1 MTWRTGRWRPG
12 AAVSRRASIGLG
24 LILLT
29 LAGIAIVRSRA
40 ISADNVTAGR
50 AVALADS
57 FQDARYYASVENA
70 ELSAYWLARQP
81 ATLVAYEQATDS
93 LDTTLAVIAGR
104 DHNADANQIDGLM
117 ALQSRYEVL
126 ADQVLALMALGQD
139 DQAATLQ
146 RARVDPASDQLRGN
160 LGVLEEA
167 HHRQAVA
174 ELRSVHRGAT
184 RLAVATPVALVIA
197 LVLLGSL
204 ALLNRAHRR
213 ALQTQTLHDVLTG
226 LPNRLLLADRSAQA
240 LAASVRTGA
249 QPVVMVV
256 DLDRFKEVNDTLG
269 HQYGDLLLVQVA
281 ARLAQGLRPGDT
293 VARLGSDEFAVLL
306 VDGGVQAGIEVAQ
319 RILKCL
325 EPAFDLDGFTASIE
339 ASIGIAVS
347 SLDLTAAEPVD
358 AAELLLRH
366 ADMAMFEAKA
376 KRCGFV
382 QFTAASD
389 SRSTSRLGLLGELRE
404 ALDHDQL
411 VLHYQPKVAADTG
424 DLVGIEALVRW
435 NHPTRG
441 VLPPGEFIGLAEN
454 TTLIQ
459 RLTTVVIDK
468 ALAFSCEQLRNGH
481 RLPVAVNVSA
491 RSLLDLGFPGA
502 VLAQL
507 TAAGLPAELLC
518 LEITE
523 STIMAD
529 PAKAL
534 SILRALDAM
543 GVQLSVDDF
552 GTGYSSMSYL
562 KILPVHELK
571 IDRSFV
577 AHMTTDHHDEVLVE
591 SAIVLGHNLG
601 LSVVAEGVEDEP
613 TFDALKALGVD
624 VIQGY
629 YLGRPMPGEK
639 LSQWMADRAALAS
652 A

>member
-1 MTWRTGRWRPG
+1 M
-12 AAVSRRASIGLG
+12 SRRASIGLG
-24 LILLT
+24 LILLM
-29 LAGIAIVRSRA
+29 LAGIAIVGSRSLRA
-40 ISADNVTAGR
+40 SNVTAGR
-50 AVALADS
+50 TVALADL
-57 FQDARYYASVENA
+57 FQDARYYASVEDA
-70 ELSAYWLARQP
+70 ELSAYRLGRQP
-81 ATLVAYEQATDS
+81 ETLVAYEQATDS
-93 LDTTLAVIAGR
+93 LDGTLQAIAGR
-104 DHNADANQIDGLM
+104 DLGGDTGQINGL
-117 ALQSRYEVL
+117 AAEHGRYEVR
-126 ADQVLALMALGQD
+126 ADQVIALLASGQEVRAAAL
-139 DQAATLQ
+139 QAAQ
-146 RARVDPASDQLRGN
+146 VDPVVDQMRTN

-167 HHRQAVA
+167 HHRQSVA
-174 ELRSVHRGAT
+174 ELNSVDRVAAW
-184 RLAVATPVALVIA
+184 LALGTPTALVIA
-197 LVLLGSL
+197 LILLGTL
-204 ALLNRAHRR
+204 AMLNRTHRR
-213 ALQTQTLHDVLTG
+213 VLRNQTMHDALTG
-226 LPNRLLLADRSAQA
+226 LPNRLLFADRSAIALA
-240 LAASVRTGA
+240 LAARSGA
-249 QPVVMVV
+249 EPVVMVV

-293 VARLGSDEFAVLL
+293 VARLGSDEFAILL
-306 VDGGVQAGIEVAQ
+306 VEGGAQAGLEVAQ
-319 RILKCL
+319 RILKRL
-325 EPAFDLDGFTASIE
+325 EPPFDLDGFTASIE

-358 AAELLLRH
+358 AAELVLRH

-382 QFTAASD
+382 QFTAESD
-389 SRSTSRLGLLGELRE
+389 IRWPSRLGLLGELRE

-468 ALAFSCEQLRNGH
+468 ALAFSCDQLRNGH

-562 KILPVHELK
+562 KLLPVHELK

-591 SAIVLGHNLG
+591 SAIALGHNLG

-639 LSQWMADRAALAS
+639 LCQWMTDRDALAS